1 MNFDSD
7 FKKALELLPSEE
19 KDKLILRLLKR
30 DLVLANRLQFELV
43 STESIEDKRKALQQ
57 KIQKTILRSTERFY
71 SCGYL
76 LMDIRSIS
84 ADITEHVTITKD
96 KHGEIILNCKML
108 YYLLELNNNHI
119 KTAKFGKAYTLCIYI
134 VARVFRILI
143 QIQKLHEDLH
153 LEFRNDIEKI
163 GELIS
168 KNDNIMKVAIS
179 NQLDVNWLLYFDI
192 QKI

>member
-1 MNFDSD
+1 M
-7 FKKALELLPSEE
+7 KH
-19 KDKLILRLLKR
+19 

-43 STESIEDKRKALQQ
+43 STESIEDTRKALEK
-57 KIQKTILRSTERFY
+57 KIQKSIQRSTEQFY

-76 LMDIRSIS
+76 LMDIRSLS
-84 ADITEHVTITKD
+84 GDITEHVTITKD
-96 KHGEIILNCKML
+96 KHGDILLNCKML
-108 YYLLELNNNHI
+108 YHLLQLNNNNI

-134 VARVFRILI
+134 VARVFKILI

-153 LEFRNDIEKI
+153 LEFRNDIEII

-179 NQLDVNWLLYFDI
+179 NQLDINWLLYFDI
-192 QKI
+192 PEDIEHLHKELRKNGFLR